1 MPAYFE
7 SLRSRLL
14 EAGVK
19 PRHVTRYLNELREH
33 LEDLIAK
40 EEGGGQTHEIA
51 IRTALAKLGSM
62 EELAQVMLAR
72 KQFRSWTHRAPCA
85 VFILGPLVALVLINL
100 ATLFLPELAVVLVG
114 PGSEHA
120 PIQVPGWF
128 SPLYSTIT
136 KFDLYVLP
144 LLCGWAL
151 SVLAT
156 RHRMSFVWP
165 IIGFSVIAVFCGL
178 QSFNVDWASAP
189 NQLNSFG
196 TTWAFLPGVPVTT
209 GLVFQVLIDFVL
221 VMAIFA
227 YCNGRLAWISNRIR
241 AISHNAQRRT
251 KRVASAETKQ
261 SLDRG
266 LLPLNGD

>member
-40 EEGGGQTHEIA
+40 EEGGGQT
-51 IRTALAKLGSM
+51 
-62 EELAQVMLAR
+62 
-72 KQFRSWTHRAPCA
+72 
-85 VFILGPLVALVLINL
+85 
-100 ATLFLPELAVVLVG
+100 
-114 PGSEHA
+114 
-120 PIQVPGWF
+120 
-128 SPLYSTIT
+128 YSTVT

-196 TTWAFLPGVPVTT
+196 TTWAFLPGVAVTR
-209 GLVFQVLIDFVL
+209 GLVF
-221 VMAIFA
+221 
-227 YCNGRLAWISNRIR
+227 
-241 AISHNAQRRT
+241 
-251 KRVASAETKQ
+251 
-261 SLDRG
+261 
-266 LLPLNGD
+266 